1 MNTRKNTKTIIIAG
15 DVTID
20 WNIARLQGMEGM
32 TRAWT
37 ANEVTAVFS
46 QRGGAAMLAD
56 LISAVAQNLEK
67 TGGLGFDIR
76 QAESSRQ
83 RISSPTDSHRH
94 HSYAM
99 WAPFKM
105 NERQPASGIVWRV
118 QEFLGLSPWYDE
130 SSQTDTPEKIADD
143 PVSPDIVILDDANL
157 GFRDHPTSWPQA
169 IRKNREVP
177 WVLVK
182 MAKPVAQGKLW
193 EHLYKNHAGHL
204 IVVLP
209 IGDLRSRRVQ
219 ISRQLSW
226 ERTAQDLAWELLH
239 NTQVNT
245 LAHCAHVIVSFGPAG
260 VALLSPGVKNAPE
273 GTLLFDPAVMEGEWG
288 ANHRGYMVGY
298 NSCLTAGIAR
308 ELMLNIKQ
316 PDIARGIQS
325 GVRAMRFLHVE
336 GYGKFKGTGG
346 QIDLALPVNGIAEVL
361 AEESQCLATAQIKNP
376 AQTARPRFWTILED
390 KNPASLETVATQIVR
405 QGLEHALKDVPIG
418 RFGNLQTVDRQEIE
432 SLHSISTLIS
442 DYARRYRK
450 NPLSIAV
457 FGPPGSGK
465 SFSVEEVAKSVMPDD
480 IKKLSFNL
488 SQLLGP
494 ENLFDAFHQVRDVSL
509 SGKIPLVFWD
519 EFDTRLQNEPLG
531 WLRYFLAPMQD
542 GEFQEGQIIHPI
554 GRSIFVFAGG
564 TSYNIESFG
573 TNLSEKERQ
582 AVKLP
587 DFVSRLKG
595 FLNIRGPNRQI
606 RPNAPAEDSDPYYA
620 IRRAIILRSN
630 LERFSPQLLQHE
642 GNKRIAN
649 IDEGV
654 LRAFLLVKEYR
665 HGARSIEAIAA
676 MSQLAGKTCFE
687 RSCLPSE
694 TQLNL
699 HVDGLDFTAIVQNIE
714 LDKDTV
720 EKLAKACHDIFY
732 DSLKA
737 KHYTY
742 GPVTDKRKS
751 EHSSLVPYASLP
763 ENEKEQ
769 NRENVRDIPNKLAIA
784 GYIFLPARGHET
796 PAEFTV
802 DEIER
807 LAEIEHERWMKQK
820 RDTGW
825 KYAAKTVKSRK
836 LHKSLMEWDKI
847 SESEKEK
854 DRVLVKGIPQ
864 ILARA
869 GYMMVKVKS

>member
-20 WNIARLQGMEGM
+20 WNISRLGRNDHAAQ
-32 TRAWT
+32 AWT
-37 ANEVTAVFS
+37 ANETTAVFC
-46 QRGGAAMLAD
+46 QHGGAAMLAD
-56 LISAVAQNLEK
+56 LINTVARDIKQMRRMDFNIQQVNLPR
-67 TGGLGFDIR
+67 GRL
-76 QAESSRQ
+76 
-83 RISSPTDSHRH
+83 SPIDGRLH

-99 WAPFKM
+99 WAPFRID
-105 NERQPASGIVWRV
+105 ERQPASVNVWRV
-118 QEFLGLSPWYDE
+118 QEFLGMTPWYVD
-130 SSQTDTPEKIADD
+130 SATTHKLEKVADD
-143 PVSPDIVILDDANL
+143 RSSSDIVILDDANL

-169 IRKNREVP
+169 IMKNHEMP

-193 EHLYKNHAGHL
+193 EHLYKNHSERL

-209 IGDLRSRRVQ
+209 IGDLRSRQVQ

-226 ERTAQDLAWELLH
+226 ERTAQDLVWELLH
-239 NTQVNT
+239 STQVNT

-273 GTLLFDPAVMEGEWG
+273 GTLFFDPAVMEGEWG

-298 NSCLTAGIAR
+298 NSCLIAGIAR

-336 GYGKFKGTGG
+336 GYGRFTGAGG
-346 QIDLALPVNGIAEVL
+346 QIHLALPERDIAEVL

-376 AQTARPRFWTILED
+376 TQTSRTRFWTILED

-573 TNLSEKERQ
+573 ANLSEKERQ

-606 RPNAPAEDSDPYYA
+606 RPDAPAEDADPYYV

-630 LERFSPQLLQHE
+630 LERFSPQLLQYE
-642 GNKRIAN
+642 DNKRIAN

-732 DSLKA
+732 DSLKT
-737 KHYTY
+737 KHYKY
-742 GPVTDKRKS
+742 GLVTDKKKR

-763 ENEKEQ
+763 EDEKEQ
-769 NRENVRDIPNKLAIA
+769 NRKNVRDIPNKLAMA
-784 GYIFLPARGHET
+784 GYIFIPARGHDI
-796 PAEFTV
+796 PAEFTA

-807 LAEIEHERWMKQK
+807 LAEVEHERWMKQK

-825 KYAAKTVKSRK
+825 KYAGKTLKSRK
-836 LHKSLMEWDKI
+836 LHKSLVEWDKL

-869 GYMMVKVKS
+869 GYMMVKVKA